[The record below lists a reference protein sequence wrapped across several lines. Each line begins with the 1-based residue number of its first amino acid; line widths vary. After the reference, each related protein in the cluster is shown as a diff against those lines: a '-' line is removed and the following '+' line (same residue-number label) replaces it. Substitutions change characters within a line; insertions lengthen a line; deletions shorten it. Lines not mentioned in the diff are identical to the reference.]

1 MNGFDYLILGIT
13 AIGFWLGFRRGLIME
28 LALLTGLILAIF
40 GASYVAGLIEGWLGK
55 NTDFSG
61 VWLPRL
67 SFLLALA
74 AIYTGA
80 WFVGKFLSTAVSLM
94 LMGLLNRIAGGIFGV
109 LKYLVFVC
117 IILALLSGSKIGQ
130 WELIR
135 NSKTAST
142 LIRIGSKL
150 SPGIEQIGHNAVNL
164 PDILPQTEQQ

>member
-28 LALLTGLILAIF
+28 LALLAGLILAVF
-40 GASYVAGLIEGWLGK
+40 GASYVAGFIESWLGK
-55 NTDFSG
+55 NTGFG
-61 VWLPRL
+61 AVWLPRL

-94 LMGLLNRIAGGIFGV
+94 LMGLLNRIAGGVFGA
-109 LKYLVFVC
+109 LKYLVFIC
-117 IILALLSGSKIGQ
+117 IILALLSGSRIGQ
-130 WELIR
+130 MEMIQ
-135 NSKTAST
+135 NSKTAAT
-142 LIRIGSKL
+142 LINIGSKL

-164 PDILPQTEQQ
+164 PNILPQTEQQ